1 MLVFLLIGLVL
12 NGKSSCL
19 PEAKR
24 TPSERAIRVESI
36 VNMIMDFMLTCPAEL
51 VGEVEMMKTRIRV
64 FINSNDGFPFVMFR
78 EYFIQEL
85 DTLAVAYPDTE
96 EEDIML
102 LECPQVKVLNRIL
115 DGGIIIQAE
124 QMASDTFSIWST
136 GDPPM
141 KIGEC
146 LGTSNN
152 ASETFSFS
160 QTLDEPLFF

>member
-24 TPSERAIRVESI
+24 TPSERAIRVEFI
-36 VNMIMDFMLTCPAEL
+36 VNTIINFMLACPAEL
-51 VGEVEMMKTRIRV
+51 VGEVEMMKTRVRI
-64 FINSNDGFPFVMFR
+64 FISSNDGFPFETFG
-78 EYFIQEL
+78 EYYVQEL
-85 DTLAVAYPDTE
+85 DALAAAYLNTE
-96 EEDIML
+96 EEDIMR

-115 DGGIIIQAE
+115 DGVIIIQAE
-124 QMASDTFSIWST
+124 KMASDTFSIWSI
-136 GDPPM
+136 DEFM

-146 LGTSNN
+146 LTTNNN

-160 QTLDEPLFF
+160 QTLGEPLFS